1 MTKSLVSALALTT
14 LMSSSAFAFNI
25 DGNVADWGV
34 TQTGSSSAWNPTTG
48 LVAGYAVEDQ
58 HDNYLSPGYGGQAYD
73 AEALYIAYDSS
84 NLYIA
89 LATGHNPLMGTSGGP
104 SGYAAGD
111 FAIDF
116 GKNGSWD
123 FGVETTGSNGMT
135 QGHVYSNVNWM
146 LGQAYPSS
154 AHPASILGGT
164 DVGAGSVVYTTTPAT
179 GYGSWTGDQH
189 YFYEVSVPLTA
200 FGNNWAN
207 NNEFV
212 VHWTMNCANDAIQAS
227 AAINGA
233 GGNNLPEPGTL
244 TLLPLGLIGIA
255 ALRRNRKTA

>member
-164 DVGAGSVVYTTTPAT
+164 DVGTGSVVYTTTPAT

-207 NNEFV
+207 NNEFT

>member
-1 MTKSLVSALALTT
+1 MTKSLVSALALTA

-25 DGNVADWGV
+25 DGNVSDWGV
-34 TQTGSSSAWNPTTG
+34 HQASNSSAWTPTAG
-48 LVAGYAVEDQ
+48 LVAGYTVEDQ
-58 HDNYLSPGYGGQAYD
+58 HSDYLSPGYGGQAYD
-73 AEALYIAYDSS
+73 AEALYVAYDSS

-89 LATGHNPLMGTSGGP
+89 LATGHNPRMGTSGGP

-116 GKNGSWD
+116 GNNGSWD
-123 FGVETTGSNGMT
+123 YGIETTGSNGMT

-164 DVGAGSVVYTTTPAT
+164 DVGTGSVAYTTTPAT
-179 GYGSWTGDQH
+179 GYGDWTSDNH
-189 YFYEVSVPLTA
+189 YFYEVSVPLSA
-200 FGNNWAN
+200 FGPSWAN
-207 NNEFV
+207 GTPFI

-227 AAINGA
+227 ASVSGV
-233 GGNNLPEPGTL
+233 GNNLPEPGTL
-244 TLLPLGLIGIA
+244 TLLPLGMIGIA